1 MRSGAP
7 EAREQVQWTCESDE
21 RRELGRAAV
30 PSPAHVRKTVGGRG
44 WSGAK
49 AELGMVPPEFQPYVG
64 IHLIFCIKNTGKIKK
79 PINSKRARK

>member
-44 WSGAK
+44 WSGLEFK
-49 AELGMVPPEFQPYVG
+49 LSIVSPEFLSPEFRSRPIGEDGHQPHSSTMTKS
-64 IHLIFCIKNTGKIKK
+64 IAEF
-79 PINSKRARK
+79 